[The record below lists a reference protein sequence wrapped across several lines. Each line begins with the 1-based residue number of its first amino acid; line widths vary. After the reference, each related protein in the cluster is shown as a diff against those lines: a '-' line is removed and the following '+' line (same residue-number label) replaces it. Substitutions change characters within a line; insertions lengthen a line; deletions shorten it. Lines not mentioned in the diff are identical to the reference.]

1 MFLMGFGVVVCV
13 CVGVF
18 GVLPW
23 WGEDVFRYG
32 ARVFFFI
39 VGLDCGDN
47 GVRVCCDFVCYGV
60 PDCLQVWLISG
71 SGL

>member
-1 MFLMGFGVVVCV
+1 MGVWACV
-13 CVGVF
+13 WVF

-23 WGEDVFRYG
+23 WGGDVVMCG

-39 VGLDCGDN
+39 VGLDCGDY
-47 GVRVCCDFVCYGV
+47 GVWVCCDFVCYGV
-60 PDCLQVWLISG
+60 TDCLQDGLISS